1 VTVEAPD
8 IVIAP
13 PLTTFGKR
21 LARPRAM
28 ARYLAMAVITL
39 VLISFIAFA
48 AMNRSA
54 TEAARNALG
63 RGATGEQLQTYV
75 AAHRLDRPLV
85 VRYLDW
91 LGHYLRGEWGS
102 TVTSNLP
109 VKTLVLPAFRH
120 TAELALAS
128 LLWSLP
134 VAIAL
139 GVFMARRGGVID
151 RGLLVIMTVLAALPE
166 FVVGLAVMI
175 LLAVQL
181 RWFPVDSGAVTGP
194 FTQDWLKA
202 FALPSLTLGLGV
214 VPYVSRIARAAVSES
229 LGAPFTRNAVLRG
242 LPRRRVVWRHAMR
255 SAAVPLVNAIAIN
268 IIYLMGGVVIVENVF
283 AFPGLGRLLIQSI
296 GQGDTN
302 LALSIIV
309 LLGAVFIALGLVADV
324 VVTYLNP
331 RLKAV

>member
-1 VTVEAPD
+1 MTVEAPD
-8 IVIAP
+8 VVIAP
-13 PLTTFGKR
+13 PVTTSGKR
-21 LARPRAM
+21 LPRAR
-28 ARYLAMAVITL
+28 AVVRYLLMSVVTI
-39 VLISFIAFA
+39 VLISLIAFA

-54 TEAARNALG
+54 TQAARNALG
-63 RGATGEQLQTYV
+63 KGATADQLHAYV
-75 AAHRLDRPLV
+75 AAHGLDRPLLI
-85 VRYLDW
+85 RYLDW
-91 LGHYLRGEWGS
+91 LGHYLRGDWGN
-102 TVTSNLP
+102 TTTSNLS
-109 VKTLVLPAFRH
+109 VKTLVLPAFRY

-151 RGLLVIMTVLAALPE
+151 RGVLVTMTVLAALPE

-175 LLAVQL
+175 LLAVEL
-181 RWFPVDSGAVTGP
+181 GWFPVASSAVTGP
-194 FTQDWLKA
+194 LTQDWLKA
-202 FALPSLTLGLGV
+202 FVLPALTLGLGV

-229 LGAPFTRNAVLRG
+229 LSAPFTRNAVLRG

-255 SAAVPLVNAIAIN
+255 SASVPLVNAIALN

-302 LALSIIV
+302 LALSITV

-331 RLKAV
+331 RLKAA